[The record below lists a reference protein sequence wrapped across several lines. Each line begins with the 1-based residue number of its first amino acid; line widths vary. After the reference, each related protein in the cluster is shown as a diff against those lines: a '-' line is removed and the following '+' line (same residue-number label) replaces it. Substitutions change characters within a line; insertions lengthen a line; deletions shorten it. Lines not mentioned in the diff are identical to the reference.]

1 MGGYLKRPAAAVVGE
16 RGLWPR
22 ILEIAA
28 FGRGYGILDMGYW
41 IWGCGMLD
49 VDTGY
54 GSVGYGYVFIVL
66 GSGDAGGIRACS
78 RGLSEAIPP
87 EIGLCP
93 FSTLKVCQRFAG
105 VREFRRDWGREGRTL
120 NF

>member
-1 MGGYLKRPAAAVVGE
+1 DM
-16 RGLWPR
+16 
-22 ILEIAA
+22 
-28 FGRGYGILDMGYW
+28 GYGIWDMGYG
-41 IWGCGMLD
+41 IWD
-49 VDTGY
+49 AGY

-66 GSGDAGGIRACS
+66 GSVDAGGIRACS